1 MSDRITPSMVIGSTL
16 ADLNAAQVAMTRTQ
30 GELSSGKSISE
41 PSDNPYGASEAITL
55 QSALDGLT
63 AYEHGAQ
70 DGTSWLNTSSS
81 AMASIDTQVQR
92 VRELLLQG
100 SNGIN
105 SPSDLADIAGEVE
118 QLTEGVKQDANTQ
131 YAGQY
136 VFSGTLTNTP
146 PYEQGAN
153 DAYQGNAGTIAR
165 AIGPGTSV
173 TVNVELVAA
182 LGNGQGSGDGKLLDT
197 LRTIAQNLREG
208 TPAAVAA
215 LGTTDLKALDTNLE
229 GLTNLQAGAGAV
241 TDQLN
246 LAVSRIQSLQTTGQ
260 TQLSNVEDANFAK
273 ASMEFSNEQAAYEA
287 ALRAGASIVQESLL
301 EFLH

>member
-1 MSDRITPSMVIGSTL
+1 VSDRITPNMVIGSTL

-30 GELSSGKSISE
+30 GELSSGRSISE
-41 PSDNPYGASEAITL
+41 PSDDPYGASEAIAL
-55 QSALDGLT
+55 QSTLDGLT

-81 AMASIDTQVQR
+81 AMASIDSQVQR

-182 LGNGQGSGDGKLLDT
+182 LGDGQGSGDGKLLDT

-273 ASMEFSNEQAAYEA
+273 ASMEFSNEQAAYDA